1 MIAVIIT
8 VAVGFYSVCHRVAS
22 GKHHRALHK
31 HDDDESIREHE
42 REDLEQ
48 FRALLRSLLMHGA
61 VGTALG
67 GVCTIMGEPQ
77 NLLIA
82 SKVGW
87 NFTEFFVAMVPVSMP
102 VLVVGL
108 ITCLL
113 LELTRS
119 FGYGAEL
126 PASVRKTLEE
136 FDAEESRERTQRDVA
151 RLVIQAIAAVFLVT
165 ALALHVAEVGLI
177 GLAIIVIQTA
187 LNGVTNEHQIGHAF
201 QEALPFTALLVVFF
215 AVVAVI
221 HDQHLFSGVITLVLS
236 LPEEAQPAM
245 FYVANGVLS
254 AISDNVF
261 VATIYINEVRAA
273 FDAGTISAEH
283 MELLAI
289 AINTGTNTSSVA
301 TSNGQAA
308 FLFR

>member
-1 MIAVIIT
+1 VIAVIIT
-8 VAVGFYSVCHRVAS
+8 VAVGFYSVCQRVAS
-22 GKHHRALHK
+22 GKHHRADHI

-67 GVCTIMGEPQ
+67 GVCTIVGEPQ

-108 ITCLL
+108 ITCLP

-151 RLVIQAIAAVFLVT
+151 HLVIQAIAAVFLVA

-221 HDQHLFSGVITLVLS
+221 HDQHLFSDVITLVLS